1 MVNWREE
8 AAFPTE
14 EQQALAL
21 QDGQALFL
29 MLGSCWIDMGIPE
42 GVRATLL
49 GEQWGD
55 LWHPGQ
61 KETAQMGSGKR
72 RQGSLRRA

>member
-1 MVNWREE
+1 
-8 AAFPTE
+8 
-14 EQQALAL
+14 
-21 QDGQALFL
+21 
-29 MLGSCWIDMGIPE
+29 MGIPE